1 MENVQKKKKKGI
13 NKWFIIGS
21 VLLIGALIAAAVFKQ
36 RSKPKGQKVV
46 VEKVEKR
53 TITENVAASGK
64 VFPEKEVKISSDV
77 SGEIVELY
85 VEEGDSVSVGQ
96 LLAKIDP
103 EAYVSAVER
112 GVATVNQTKAQV
124 SNSKA
129 GVERSRAG
137 LIQAQAE
144 LQRIEAQIANTR
156 AIHDRNVKLHKEGVI
171 SDADFDASLS
181 NMKTLDANK
190 SSIMANITSAE
201 ATLKSSEESVK
212 AAEFTVQSQQASLK
226 ELKTNLGRT
235 KIYSPTNGIVSML
248 NVEQGERVVGTI
260 QMTGTELMRIA
271 NLNAMEVQ
279 VDVSE
284 NDVLR
289 VKLNDN
295 VEIEVDAYLDKKFK
309 GKVTEIANS
318 ASNSAAAA
326 LTSDQVTNFVVKVRV
341 EPSSYADLIG
351 PNKKYPFRPG
361 MSASVE
367 IRTKTVEDVL
377 TVPIQAVTTRE
388 DIDEKN
394 KKRKSKKD
402 DDKEDEDG
410 DIREVVFVA
419 TADTVKM
426 IEVKTGIQDDSYIQ
440 VITGLEMDQEI
451 ITGPYSAVSKKLKE
465 GSEIKI
471 VDEDELYASHRGKK
485 EN

>member
-1 MENVQKKKKKGI
+1 MEKGQKKKKGI
-13 NKWFIIGS
+13 SKWFYIGA
-21 VLLIGALIAAAVFKQ
+21 VLLIGVLIAAAVFKQ
-36 RSKPKGQKVV
+36 RSKPKGEKVI

-53 TITENVAASGK
+53 TITENVSASGK

-77 SGEIVELY
+77 SGEIVELF
-85 VEEGDSVSVGQ
+85 VAEGDSVVAGQ

-112 GVATVNQTKAQV
+112 GVATVNQSRAQV

-137 LIQAQAE
+137 LVQAKAE
-144 LQRIEAQIANTR
+144 LQRIEAQIINAK
-156 AIHDRNVKLHKEGVI
+156 AIHDRNVNLHKEGVI

-181 NMKTLDANK
+181 NLKTLEANK
-190 SSIMANITSAE
+190 NSISANIQSAE

-289 VKLNDN
+289 VKVNDD
-295 VEIEVDAYLDKKFK
+295 VDIEVDAYLDKKFK

-341 EPSSYADLIG
+341 DPSSYAELIG

-377 TVPIQAVTTRE
+377 AVPIQAVTTRE
-388 DIDEKN
+388 DDAAKKGKKEK
-394 KKRKSKKD
+394 
-402 DDKEDEDG
+402 KEEEKEEDA
-410 DIREVVFVA
+410 DVKEVIFIA
-419 TADTVKM
+419 SADTARM

-440 VITGLEMDQEI
+440 ILSGLEQDEEV
-451 ITGPYSAVSKKLKE
+451 ITGPYRAVSKGLKV
-465 GSEIKI
+465 GSEIKV
-471 VDEDELYASHRGKK
+471 VDEEELYSRKNKG
-485 EN
+485 